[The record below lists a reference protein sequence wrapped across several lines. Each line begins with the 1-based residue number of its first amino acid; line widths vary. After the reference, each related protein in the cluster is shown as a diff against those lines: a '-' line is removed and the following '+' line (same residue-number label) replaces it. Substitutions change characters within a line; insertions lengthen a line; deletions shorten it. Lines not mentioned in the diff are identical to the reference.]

1 MAMQKKFPCIQNG
14 FVDGTQRGAWYEAE
28 TERQG
33 VFPEVDSYST
43 AVLLLSGGTTGV
55 PKLIPEPI
63 QTICTMQ
70 ECQQSAVSW
79 MKAVF
84 ILRRFR

>member
-1 MAMQKKFPCIQNG
+1 MAMQKKFPCIQNV

-55 PKLIPEPI
+55 PKLIPPNPYRLYV
-63 QTICTMQ
+63 QCKN
-70 ECQQSAVSW
+70 VS
-79 MKAVF
+79 KALSVG
-84 ILRRFR
+84 